1 MAKKGSRGVQS
12 EDQFQVRLELSEL
25 AGEAN
30 RKMREELD
38 RTPLLSDEEFA
49 RQLQEEEDQKAKAT
63 G

>member
-1 MAKKGSRGVQS
+1 MQS